1 MSTRRDQRTPY
12 DDAVVLGSTRSLFFS
27 DIEASTA
34 LLKRSGDSYAVLVG
48 RHREIVR
55 GAITRFSGV
64 EHGTEGDSFFA
75 TFGSPVA
82 AVRAA
87 IEVQLGLQHEAWPNA
102 ETVRARIGVHIGDV
116 SQTPDGLFGV
126 AIHHAARIMAAAH
139 GGQIVVSEQ
148 LYSLASAALDFD
160 FRPLGRFQLRDM
172 GSVPLFQVV
181 RADLADG
188 FPALRASSDSR
199 TNLPLRQTSFIGR
212 QSQIAEILDLAIR
225 SPLVTLTGPGGVG
238 KTRLAVEVG
247 RMSPDLFPDGAW
259 LVELAP
265 IADQGVVIAAV
276 AASLSVQVQPSLT
289 LVASIVDW
297 LRGRR
302 LLLILDNCEHVLS
315 PVAELM
321 SAVVT
326 GCETVTVVATSREP
340 LGLAGERVVPVAS
353 LALVDAVELFRER
366 ATAIDDSLVFSAQD
380 VAVMGAICER
390 LDGIPLAIE
399 LAAARVRSLTI
410 TDLAAR
416 LDDRFRLLR
425 GSGRGGLERH
435 QTLRAAVG
443 WSYQLLVEAE
453 RVLFDRVSVFAGGF
467 DLNAAESICADELV
481 DVDEILDLLSSL
493 VDKSMVIADRGG
505 QSTRYRQLETLRQY
519 GEERL
524 ADRGDMAR
532 VRDRHLNYYAAIS
545 REARALEMG
554 PRQLDGE
561 AAFDDE
567 WDNLR
572 AAVAWGT
579 VSDGQDAADDI
590 LYYTASYAFHRMQL
604 EYVEWVERLLATGRE
619 GATRPSRICEG
630 AAAFAFTAG
639 DLDGAIALCRRGIA
653 ENSDPDYV
661 ADCWQT
667 MANAFLGQGL
677 VEEALQAL
685 QAAEAAGAQTDDPY
699 VKFWLLFGR
708 TIVTSAVDPN
718 GMPAAVA
725 RLSEYAHRIGA
736 PWMLNAA
743 QHMQALL
750 CLSNR
755 DFDGALVAS
764 RAAYALARSTRS
776 VFDEGAAGQTIIAA
790 IVSAD
795 ATPTPECRQILARLH
810 DTRNWFHLWLAIESI
825 AHNLARN
832 GNAEGASTIMGY
844 LDTHTVAPPGTGL
857 PIRDHTLGIVRQHV
871 RGREWMDR
879 GAGMDREE
887 LVAYVLGQLPP

>member
-1 MSTRRDQRTPY
+1 
-12 DDAVVLGSTRSLFFS
+12 VVLGSTRSLFFS

-34 LLKRSGDSYAVLVG
+34 LLKRSGDGYAVLVG

-82 AVRAA
+82 AIRAA

-148 LYSLASAALDFD
+148 LYSLARGEPDLDF
-160 FRPLGRFQLRDM
+160 RLLGRFQLRDV

-181 RADLADG
+181 RPDLADG

-199 TNLPLRQTSFIGR
+199 TNLPLRQTSLIGR
-212 QSQIAEILDLAIR
+212 QRQIAEILDLAVR

-247 RMSPDLFPDGAW
+247 RMSLDLFPDGAW

-276 AASLSVQVQPSLT
+276 AASLSVQVQPGLT

-315 PVAELM
+315 PVAELT

-340 LGLAGERVVPVAS
+340 LGLAEERVVSVAS

-366 ATAIDDSLVFSAQD
+366 ATAFDDSLVFSAQD
-380 VAVMGAICER
+380 VAVIGAICER

-425 GSGRGGLERH
+425 GSGRAGLERH

-532 VRDRHLNYYAAIS
+532 VRDRHLNHYAAIT

-579 VSDGQDAADDI
+579 VSGGHDTADDI
-590 LYYTASYAFHRMQL
+590 LYYTASYAFHRIRL
-604 EYVEWVERLLATGRE
+604 EHVEWVKRLLATGRE

-630 AAAFAFTAG
+630 AAAFALTDG
-639 DLDGAIALCRRGIA
+639 DWDGSIALCRRGIA

-667 MANAFLGQGL
+667 MANAFFGQGL
-677 VEEALQAL
+677 VEEARQAL
-685 QAAEAAGAQTDDPY
+685 EAAEAAGSHTNDPY
-699 VKFWLLFGR
+699 VKSWLLFGR
-708 TIVTSAVDPN
+708 AIVTSGVDLN
-718 GMPAAVA
+718 AMPAAVA
-725 RLSEYAHRIGA
+725 QLSEYAHRIAA
-736 PWMLNAA
+736 PWMLITAL
-743 QHMQALL
+743 QMQAHL
-750 CLSNR
+750 CLINR
-755 DFDGALVAS
+755 DFDEALVAS

-776 VFDEGAAGQTIIAA
+776 VFDEGAAGGAIIAA
-790 IVSAD
+790 IVSAE
-795 ATPTPECRQILARLH
+795 AAPTPECRQILTRLH
-810 DTRNWFHLWLAIESI
+810 DTRNWFRLWLAIESI
-825 AHNLARN
+825 ANNLARI
-832 GNAEGASTIMGY
+832 GHAEEAATIMGY
-844 LDTHTVAPPGTGL
+844 LDTHIVALPGMGRS
-857 PIRDHTLGIVRQHV
+857 IRDHTLEIVRQQV
-871 RGREWMDR
+871 DGREWMDR
-879 GAGMDREE
+879 GAGMDRDE
-887 LVAYVLGQLPP
+887 LVTYVLDQLPG